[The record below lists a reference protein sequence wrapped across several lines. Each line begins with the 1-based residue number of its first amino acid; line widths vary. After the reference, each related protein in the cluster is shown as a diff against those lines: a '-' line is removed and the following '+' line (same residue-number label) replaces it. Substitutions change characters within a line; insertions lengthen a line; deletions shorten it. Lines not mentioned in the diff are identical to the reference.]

1 MDFSR
6 IRFRERLR
14 PLLVCILYSCACLQF
29 VRFYVRSSDFYL
41 NMHAYLAGHER
52 LPFQER
58 ILPVFLMRQIF
69 HSDAIMHML
78 VHQQGIADREHA
90 PFYLLSLA
98 GTFATAIL
106 TQMLYAKVSQHRILP
121 LLVFPLLL
129 FCMLWTYVL
138 HVEANYSYPYDL
150 LSLAFFTGGLYCIH
164 QRKFF
169 ALLAVMLVGTLNRE
183 TTLFLVG
190 IYLIDSASR
199 HTGQESS
206 FEDGSHW
213 LLKRGLS
220 LRRLPWIRAG
230 ILLSAWLLVKVAV
243 AYYFRH
249 NDNSENFV
257 RLAYNAKRLQVRL
270 IPALLNVCGYLL
282 PVVLLYWS
290 RIRPLR
296 FGNYILILVMWIPIM
311 LYTGVLLETRIYG
324 ELCSWT
330 AIAITL
336 LAEDRVMKRVRSSET
351 PTMVHQANPAQSPQ
365 ETVSLADAA

>member
-1 MDFSR
+1 
-6 IRFRERLR
+6 
-14 PLLVCILYSCACLQF
+14 
-29 VRFYVRSSDFYL
+29 
-41 NMHAYLAGHER
+41 MHAYLAGTER

-69 HSDAIMHML
+69 HSNAIMHLL

-106 TQMLYAKVSQHRILP
+106 TQMLYAKVSKWQTLP
-121 LLVFPLLL
+121 MLVFPLLL

-138 HVEANYSYPYDL
+138 HVEANFSYPYDL

-164 QRKFF
+164 QSKY
-169 ALLAVMLVGTLNRE
+169 AVLLAVMLVGTLNRE
-183 TTLFLVG
+183 PTLFLVG

-199 HTGQESS
+199 NAQQGPVSS
-206 FEDGSHW
+206 EGSHW
-213 LLKRGLS
+213 FSSRGLS
-220 LRRLPWIRAG
+220 LRNIAWARTG
-230 ILLSAWLLVKVAV
+230 LLFAVWLLVKVAV

-257 RLAYNAKRLQVRL
+257 RFVYNAERLRVRL
-270 IPALLNVCGYLL
+270 IPALLNICGYLL

-296 FGNYILILVMWIPIM
+296 FGNYILILVMWVPVM

-330 AIAITL
+330 AIAITV
-336 LAEDRVMKRVRSSET
+336 LAEERVAKAVRSHGMPAEQGLN
-351 PTMVHQANPAQSPQ
+351 PTDQTSSAVV
-365 ETVSLADAA
+365 TLADAA

>member
-1 MDFSR
+1 MSSLQVLY
-6 IRFRERLR
+6 RERLR
-14 PLLVCILYSCACLQF
+14 LLLVCMLYACACLQF

-41 NMHAYLAGHER
+41 NMHAYLAGSER

-58 ILPVFLMRQIF
+58 ILPVFLMQQIF
-69 HSDAIMHML
+69 HSNLAMRLL
-78 VHQQGIADREHA
+78 VHQQGVADREHA

-106 TQMLYAKVSQHRILP
+106 TQMLYSKVSRRHTLP

-164 QRKFF
+164 QQKYV
-169 ALLAVMLVGTLNRE
+169 ALLLVMLVGTLNRE

-199 HTGQESS
+199 HVEQQVGSG
-206 FEDGSHW
+206 DISHW
-213 LLKRGLS
+213 FSMRGLS
-220 LRRLPWIRAG
+220 LRRVAWARAG
-230 ILLSAWLLVKVAV
+230 ILLAIWLLVKMAV
-243 AYYFRH
+243 AYHFRH

-257 RLAYNAKRLQVRL
+257 RFVYNLDRFKVRL
-270 IPALLNVCGYLL
+270 LPALLNVCGYLL
-282 PVVLLYWS
+282 PVVLLYWP

-296 FGNYILILVMWIPIM
+296 FGNYILILAMWIPIM
-311 LYTGVLLETRIYG
+311 VYSGVLLETRIYG

-330 AIAITL
+330 AIAVTV
-336 LAEDRVMKRVRSSET
+336 LAEDKFAEVSAATGTTAEKSLDAPDQT
-351 PTMVHQANPAQSPQ
+351 LQA
-365 ETVSLADAA
+365 EVTLADAA